1 MRRRWLRAWPVA
13 VVVVATVVVIAV
25 HVIAERI
32 TREPPNYSRIEDG
45 LWLGGNLAEPP
56 PGTQAVLNLC
66 ESADRYHVES
76 ERWAPI
82 RDAEPVPSLEWLR
95 EQVQFIETERA
106 TGRVVY
112 VHCQNGVSR
121 SGMVVVAYYMARN
134 SWSRDEA
141 MEFVKS
147 RRPGL
152 RPNPAFMRLLSEWE
166 QSLKDKGGRE
176 EPARAPD
183 RGGGK

>member
-13 VVVVATVVVIAV
+13 VVVVATVIVVAV

-32 TREPPNYSRIEDG
+32 TREPPNYSQIEDG
-45 LWLGGNLAEPP
+45 LWLGGSVAEPP

-66 ESADRYHVES
+66 EAADPYHVES

-95 EQVQFIETERA
+95 EQVQFIGAERA
-106 TGRVVY
+106 SGRVVY

-134 SWSRDEA
+134 GWSRDEA

-152 RPNPAFMRLLSEWE
+152 RPHPAFMRLLSEWE

-176 EPARAPD
+176 EPAHSSGRA
-183 RGGGK
+183 GGK

>member
-1 MRRRWLRAWPVA
+1 
-13 VVVVATVVVIAV
+13 
-25 HVIAERI
+25 
-32 TREPPNYSRIEDG
+32 
-45 LWLGGNLAEPP
+45 
-56 PGTQAVLNLC
+56 
-66 ESADRYHVES
+66 
-76 ERWAPI
+76 
-82 RDAEPVPSLEWLR
+82 
-95 EQVQFIETERA
+95 
-106 TGRVVY
+106 
-112 VHCQNGVSR
+112 
-121 SGMVVVAYYMARN
+121 VVAYYMARN

-152 RPNPAFMRLLSEWE
+152 RPHPAFMRLLSEWE